1 MRDAEPDQA
10 NSKERLHL
18 AQCCDGTVHSRQHC
32 ILRSRKVLPPP
43 PKSPFA
49 LRAANTHTVP
59 KEDLAAAKQIAAS
72 LFLQNVFGTGRAVKG
87 LNFLIAL
94 SSFGNLL
101 AVLLGQSRVIRE
113 CGRQGV
119 LPWPRFWASTKPLG
133 TPLGPYFVKWILT
146 IIMILAPPAG
156 DAFNFSR
163 SHLVHVPNAY

>member
-1 MRDAEPDQA
+1 
-10 NSKERLHL
+10 
-18 AQCCDGTVHSRQHC
+18 
-32 ILRSRKVLPPP
+32 LPPLP
-43 PKSPFA
+43 ESPLY
-49 LRAANTHTVP
+49 LRAANTHIVP
-59 KEDLAAAKQIAAS
+59 KEDLAAAKQMAAS
-72 LFLQNVFGTGRAVKG
+72 LFLENVFGTGRAVRG
-87 LNFLIAL
+87 LNFLVAL

-133 TPLGPYFVKWILT
+133 TPLGPYFVKWLLT

-163 SHLVHVPNAY
+163 SHLVNVPDTY